1 MLRIPQSYIDELLEG
16 DWALHDVTTEGMGL
30 KGEYVVTAWPKETGI
45 VAGIE
50 IAERVFKTVGL
61 RTEMLYGDGD
71 HAFMHSPILR
81 AWGTPEQLHATYKV
95 AQCVMEYS
103 TGIARR
109 PHEMVSIARDR
120 WGRIQVAGTRKHF
133 PGGKILSIA
142 ALRAGGGI
150 IHRAGISDSILV
162 FDQHR
167 TLTRN
172 PVHAVRRLMA
182 MEPERKVCVEVDTP
196 EDGMFWADKG
206 VHIIQ
211 CERFTPEVLAA
222 FVREVKAKH
231 PHVVVNAAGGIN
243 GDNVGDYADTR
254 CDVLVTS
261 WPYFGRPADI
271 KMSFSPANPK
281 P

>member
-1 MLRIPQSYIDELLEG
+1 
-16 DWALHDVTTEGMGL
+16 
-30 KGEYVVTAWPKETGI
+30 
-45 VAGIE
+45 
-50 IAERVFKTVGL
+50 
-61 RTEMLYGDGD
+61 
-71 HAFMHSPILR
+71 
-81 AWGTPEQLHATYKV
+81 
-95 AQCVMEYS
+95 
-103 TGIARR
+103 
-109 PHEMVSIARDR
+109 
-120 WGRIQVAGTRKHF
+120 
-133 PGGKILSIA
+133 
-142 ALRAGGGI
+142 
-150 IHRAGISDSILV
+150 
-162 FDQHR
+162 
-167 TLTRN
+167 
-172 PVHAVRRLMA
+172 MA

>member
-71 HAFMHSPILR
+71 HAFMHSPLLR

-109 PHEMVSIARDR
+109 THEMVSIARDR

-142 ALRAGGGI
+142 ALRAAAASSTA
-150 IHRAGISDSILV
+150 RASPTPSSSSTSTEPSRAI
-162 FDQHR
+162 
-167 TLTRN
+167 

>member
-1 MLRIPQSYIDELLEG
+1 
-16 DWALHDVTTEGMGL
+16 
-30 KGEYVVTAWPKETGI
+30 
-45 VAGIE
+45 
-50 IAERVFKTVGL
+50 
-61 RTEMLYGDGD
+61 
-71 HAFMHSPILR
+71 
-81 AWGTPEQLHATYKV
+81 
-95 AQCVMEYS
+95 MEYS

-109 PHEMVSIARDR
+109 THEMVSIARDR

-196 EDGMFWADKG
+196 EDGMFWAARLTSSSRLFSG
-206 VHIIQ
+206 SGSSSISSLLFSSLVFSGI
-211 CERFTPEVLAA
+211 FTSTTWVTTRTPAA
-222 FVREVKAKH
+222 TCWSR
-231 PHVVVNAAGGIN
+231 AGPISAGP
-243 GDNVGDYADTR
+243 
-254 CDVLVTS
+254 LTS
-261 WPYFGRPADI
+261 R
-271 KMSFSPANPK
+271 
-281 P
+281 

>member
-1 MLRIPQSYIDELLEG
+1 
-16 DWALHDVTTEGMGL
+16 
-30 KGEYVVTAWPKETGI
+30 
-45 VAGIE
+45 
-50 IAERVFKTVGL
+50 
-61 RTEMLYGDGD
+61 
-71 HAFMHSPILR
+71 
-81 AWGTPEQLHATYKV
+81 
-95 AQCVMEYS
+95 MEYS

-109 PHEMVSIARDR
+109 THEMVSIARDR

-150 IHRAGISDSILV
+150 LHRAGISDSILV

-211 CERFTPEVLAA
+211 CDRFTPEVLAA